1 MLQLLQQLQEL
12 QADWA
17 TLGARTGSG
26 ISAEGTRLVSHRPRT
41 FHTERQGPG
50 KLHLLQQVQELQT
63 NWASGGGQNGSEI
76 NAEGGRLV
84 SRRTS
89 QSTRRLRGADRR
101 RDQTESAGGGLQTRN
116 VFLGGGPRANPS
128 SAPRGRTCQE
138 SL

>member
-26 ISAEGTRLVSHRPRT
+26 ISAEGARLVSHRPRT
-41 FHTERQGPG
+41 LHTEYPLRSFLFELKQQGPG

-63 NWASGGGQNGSEI
+63 NWASGGGQGGSEI

-116 VFLGGGPRANPS
+116 GFLGRRAT
-128 SAPRGRTCQE
+128 R
-138 SL
+138 